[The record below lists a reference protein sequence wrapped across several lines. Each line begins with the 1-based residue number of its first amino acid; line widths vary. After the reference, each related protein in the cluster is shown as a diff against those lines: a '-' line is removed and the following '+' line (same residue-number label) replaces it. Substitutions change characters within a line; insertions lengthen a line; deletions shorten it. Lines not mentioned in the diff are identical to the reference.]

1 MEEVLTGMLA
11 DRGGGGQGSQDE
23 GKQQLTGDKA
33 DASKNN
39 QKELSAVL
47 R

>member
-1 MEEVLTGMLA
+1 VVA
-11 DRGGGGQGSQDE
+11 GGQGSQDE
-23 GKQQLTGDKA
+23 GEKQLTGDKA

-39 QKELSAVL
+39 QKELGAVL